1 MAVDYAPNDFAEPLT
16 LEETEKIRAE
26 ELVRFQARE
35 EAKKLYGV
43 RKTLWARVN
52 EFLNS
57 SLGLWVL
64 STLVIGFGTFLYKSM
79 EERGARRTEADRLE
93 IELRHRLSLFRK
105 SVANLSKE
113 IEDTQDAGNDP
124 WGFKFASRLRNSYR
138 YVQTSEAAFFSTYA
152 HDNLQALFTSLQDK
166 LHGLDEKKAAQVNEC
181 FASLKLLRKCC
192 EDDYNDVPRP
202 DDPKLHAAYF
212 KQIKGMVSEVLTTL
226 GNRPMSIWA
235 VGDAEPAKAQP

>member
-1 MAVDYAPNDFAEPLT
+1 MPVAYAHNEFAEPLT

-26 ELVRFQARE
+26 ELVRYQARE
-35 EAKKLYGV
+35 EGKKLFGSK
-43 RKTLWARVN
+43 KTLWNRAN

-64 STLVIGFGTFLYKSM
+64 STIVIGFGTFLYKSM

-105 SVANLSKE
+105 SVGALQKE
-113 IEDTQDAGNDP
+113 IEETQEAGNDP
-124 WGFKFASRLRNSYR
+124 WGLKFASRLRNSYR
-138 YVQTSEAAFFSTYA
+138 YVQTSDAAFFSTYS
-152 HDNLQALFTSLQDK
+152 HDNLQALFTALQDK
-166 LHGLDEKKAAQVNEC
+166 LRGLDDKKANAVGEC

-202 DDPKLHAAYF
+202 DDPKTHDAYF
-212 KQIKGMVSEVLTTL
+212 RQIKGMVADVMTTL
-226 GNRPMSIWA
+226 GSRPMSQWA
-235 VGDAEPAKAQP
+235 FGEAEPAKGP